1 MFTVRLEN
9 IKIRQDLSNDEV
21 AKIAYTKFNIPQESV
36 TDYKIVKKSIDAR
49 DKNDIFY
56 NYSIVVFLKENFKV
70 SKLLKNKNAS
80 LIEQELKQKTVL
92 HNDLKA
98 YNRPVIIGA
107 GPAGLFCALTLIENG
122 VKPIIVEQG
131 KTVEERQK
139 DVELFL
145 KERILNTCS
154 NVQFGEG
161 GAGTFS
167 DGKLTTNLHS
177 PLCRDVID
185 TFVKF
190 GAPEEISYINKPHIG
205 TDNLVKIVANIRKYI
220 ENNGG
225 EFMFGAKAVDFEI
238 ENNQVKS
245 VIVSRIQESTTIDKI
260 ATDTV
265 VLAIGHSSR
274 DMFKK
279 LYEKHVEMEKKN
291 FSVGVRIEHKQQ
303 MINESQYGKNPKLKL
318 PPAEYKLA
326 YHGEDRSCYTF
337 CMCPGGTVMASS
349 SEEGTIVT
357 NGMSK
362 YARDGENANSAVL
375 VNVTPEDLISEE
387 IFSSIKNYMLQQAD
401 GIRICKNIS
410 SKEDSSQNSVNLTVE
425 SKNEHIDN
433 LDKEIRKDNPLLGMY
448 FQEML
453 EEKAFALGGNNY
465 NAPIQ
470 RVEDFLNNKKT
481 DHIGEINPTYKPGIT
496 MSNLKEIL
504 PEFVTE
510 ILKEGIVYF
519 DRKIKGFA
527 NPDAILTGVETRSS
541 SPVTIKRNEQY
552 MANIKGMYPCGEG
565 AGYAGGIMSA
575 AIDGIRISR
584 AILTPEQY
592 ATRGIEENCKMK
604 Q

>member
-36 TDYKIVKKSIDAR
+36 TDYKIIKKSIDAR

-70 SKLLKNKNAS
+70 SMLLKNKNAS
-80 LIEQELKQKTVL
+80 LIEQEQKQKTVL
-92 HNDLKA
+92 HNALKA

-107 GPAGLFCALTLIENG
+107 GPSGLFCALTLIENG

-145 KERILNTCS
+145 KERMLNTCS

-205 TDNLVKIVANIRKYI
+205 TDNLIKIVANIRKYI

-225 EFMFGAKAVDFEI
+225 EFMFGTKAVDFEI

-245 VIVSRIQESTTIDKI
+245 VIVTKMQEQKNKPSNSCNYEICNIITEKPQEHIIQSRANNTKERIRIE
-260 ATDTV
+260 TDTV

-326 YHGEDRSCYTF
+326 YHGENRSCYTF

-357 NGMSK
+357 NGMSTF
-362 YARDGENANSAVL
+362 ARDGENANSAVL
-375 VNVTPEDLISEE
+375 VNITPED
-387 IFSSIKNYMLQQAD
+387 FK
-401 GIRICKNIS
+401 G
-410 SKEDSSQNSVNLTVE
+410 DS
-425 SKNEHIDN
+425 
-433 LDKEIRKDNPLLGMY
+433 PLEGMY
-448 FQEML
+448 FQQEL
-453 EEKAFALGGNNY
+453 EEKAFKLGGSNY

-470 RVEDFLNNKKT
+470 RVADFLNDKKST
-481 DHIGEINPTYKPGIT
+481 FIGEVKPTYKPGVT
-496 MSNLKEIL
+496 LANLQEIL
-504 PEFVTE
+504 PDFVTKT
-510 ILKEGIVYF
+510 LKEGLIYF
-519 DRKIKGFA
+519 DKKIAGFA
-527 NPDAILTGVETRSS
+527 SADAILTGVETRSS
-541 SPVTIKRNEQY
+541 SPVTIKRNEQK
-552 MANIKGMYPCGEG
+552 MASVQGIYPCGEG

-575 AIDGIRISR
+575 AVDGIKVAN
-584 AILTPEQY
+584 AILAQ
-592 ATRGIEENCKMK
+592 
-604 Q
+604 

>member
-21 AKIAYTKFNIPQESV
+21 MKIAYTKFNIPQESV

-49 DKNDIFY
+49 NKDDIFY
-56 NYSIVVFLKENFKV
+56 NYSIIVFVKDDFKV

-80 LIEQELKQKTVL
+80 LIEREQKQKNVSL
-92 HNDLKA
+92 NNIKE
-98 YNRPVIIGA
+98 NNKKPVIIGA
-107 GPAGLFCALTLIENG
+107 GPAGIFCALTLIENG
-122 VKPIIVEQG
+122 IKPIIIEQG

-225 EFMFGAKAVDFEI
+225 KFMFGTKAVDFEI

-245 VIVSRIQESTTIDKI
+245 VIVTKMQEQKNKPSNSCNYEICNIITEKPQEHIIQSRANNTKERIRIE
-260 ATDTV
+260 TDTV

-303 MINESQYGKNPKLKL
+303 MINESQYGENPKLKL

-357 NGMSK
+357 NGMSTF
-362 YARDGENANSAVL
+362 ARDGENANSAVL
-375 VNVTPEDLISEE
+375 VNITPED
-387 IFSSIKNYMLQQAD
+387 FKGD
-401 GIRICKNIS
+401 F
-410 SKEDSSQNSVNLTVE
+410 
-425 SKNEHIDN
+425 
-433 LDKEIRKDNPLLGMY
+433 PLEGMY
-448 FQEML
+448 FQQEL
-453 EEKAFALGGNNY
+453 EEKAFKLGGSNY

-470 RVEDFLNNKKT
+470 RVEDFLNNTKST
-481 DHIGEINPTYKPGIT
+481 FIGEVKPTYKPGVT
-496 MSNLKEIL
+496 LANLQEIL
-504 PEFVTE
+504 PDFVTKT
-510 ILKEGIVYF
+510 LKEGLIYF
-519 DRKIKGFA
+519 DKKIAGFA
-527 NPDAILTGVETRSS
+527 SADAILTGVETRSS
-541 SPVTIKRNEQY
+541 SPVTIKRNEQK
-552 MANIKGMYPCGEG
+552 MASVQGIYPCGEG

-575 AIDGIRISR
+575 AVDGIKVAN
-584 AILTPEQY
+584 AIL
-592 ATRGIEENCKMK
+592 AH
-604 Q
+604 

>member
-21 AKIAYTKFNIPQESV
+21 VKIAYTKFNIPQESV

-56 NYSIVVFLKENFKV
+56 NYSLIVFLKDDFKV

-80 LIEQELKQKTVL
+80 LIEQEQEKKTALTNNLKGNNK
-92 HNDLKA
+92 
-98 YNRPVIIGA
+98 RPIIIGA

-122 VKPIIVEQG
+122 VKPIIIEQG

-205 TDNLVKIVANIRKYI
+205 TDNLIKIVANIRKYI

-225 EFMFGAKAVDFEI
+225 EFMFGTKAVDFEI

-245 VIVSRIQESTTIDKI
+245 VIVTKMQEQKNKPSNSCNYEICNIITEKPQEHIIQSRANNTKERIRIE
-260 ATDTV
+260 TDTV

-357 NGMSK
+357 NGMSTF
-362 YARDGENANSAVL
+362 ARDGENANSAVL
-375 VNVTPEDLISEE
+375 VNITPED
-387 IFSSIKNYMLQQAD
+387 FK
-401 GIRICKNIS
+401 G
-410 SKEDSSQNSVNLTVE
+410 DS
-425 SKNEHIDN
+425 
-433 LDKEIRKDNPLLGMY
+433 PLEGMY
-448 FQEML
+448 FQQEL
-453 EEKAFALGGNNY
+453 EEKAFKLGGSNY

-470 RVEDFLNNKKT
+470 RVEDFLNNRKST
-481 DHIGEINPTYKPGIT
+481 FIGEVKPTYKPGVT
-496 MSNLKEIL
+496 LANLQEIL
-504 PEFVTE
+504 PDFVTKT
-510 ILKEGIVYF
+510 LKEGLIYF
-519 DRKIKGFA
+519 DKKIAGFA
-527 NPDAILTGVETRSS
+527 SADAILTGVETRSS
-541 SPVTIKRNEQY
+541 SPVTIKRNEQK
-552 MANIKGMYPCGEG
+552 MASVQGMYPCGEG

-575 AIDGIRISR
+575 AVDGIKVAN
-584 AILTPEQY
+584 AIL
-592 ATRGIEENCKMK
+592 AH
-604 Q
+604 